1 MQAGGRSRLQNF
13 PEKPVGRHFMSKE
26 HKPTQSMNK
35 NITNEGQANSSTP
48 KTKGLLPILICAA
61 ISAAALLCARFAAT
75 PLSFLNGASKASK
88 TEREAQI
95 LKKAQART
103 AITNVTNDAER
114 SLQEAQ
120 QRMEAKIDAAGSAR
134 FQREACAGELA
145 EKCASIQNIAKM
157 LYLLARDR
165 AGVPA
170 KETPEGFIQDLIA
183 PEMQKFLAPGVDEVQ
198 RAVAEYQKF
207 GATTDQSRAAK
218 LKSEIAEL
226 QSPATEFPLV
236 LSAEALAA
244 AINQNVP
251 RMIGLTVGA
260 GMEIAF
266 IRGTLSAA
274 KRLCVRYFGKAIV
287 RLAASGGLVV
297 ADGPLP
303 IGDIVAVVM
312 TAWTAVEVYQAK
324 DDYRLAFKE
333 LILDQLHESEHQIKE
348 SGKQAIRTTHQE
360 WTAAWQASSERLS
373 LAVDAE
379 SATP

>member
-1 MQAGGRSRLQNF
+1 
-13 PEKPVGRHFMSKE
+13 MSKE

-165 AGVPA
+165 AGIPA

-183 PEMQKFLAPGVDEVQ
+183 PEMQKFLAPSVDEVQ
-198 RAVAEYQKF
+198 QTVAEYQKF
-207 GATTDQSRAAK
+207 GVTTDQSRAAK
-218 LKSEIAEL
+218 LKSELAEL

-236 LSAEALAA
+236 
-244 AINQNVP
+244 
-251 RMIGLTVGA
+251 
-260 GMEIAF
+260 
-266 IRGTLSAA
+266 
-274 KRLCVRYFGKAIV
+274 
-287 RLAASGGLVV
+287 
-297 ADGPLP
+297 
-303 IGDIVAVVM
+303 
-312 TAWTAVEVYQAK
+312 K

-333 LILDQLHESEHQIKE
+333 LILNQLNESEQQIKE
-348 SGKQAIRTTHQE
+348 GGKQAIRTTHQE

-373 LAVDAE
+373 FAWVLKARRDKVLTRTTAALETHVSGENDPRGMQ
-379 SATP
+379 SARQAGSASEN